1 VSYLKIKQE
10 LLSLQNPKQAAILS
24 RFFKTGPGQYGAGD
38 QFLGIMVSQTRAII
52 KKYPRASLAD
62 IQKLLNNDYHEI
74 RLAGVLLLVIQYQ
87 AGQFKEQ
94 TRIYNLYLN
103 NIKAI
108 NNWDLIDSSAPNI
121 VGHYLYNYFFIK
133 NKQKEVICRLKK
145 MASAKNIWSRRIA
158 VVSTFYF
165 IRQGRYQEIFFL
177 TKMLKNDKQ
186 DLIHKALGW
195 MLREVGT
202 KINKAVLEKFLQD
215 NITKLPRTTLR
226 YAIEHFPQEKR
237 LYFLHL
243 K

>member
-1 VSYLKIKQE
+1 MKIKQE

-38 QFLGIMVSQTRAII
+38 RFLGIRVPQTRAIV
-52 KKYPRASLAD
+52 KKYQPVSLID
-62 IQKLLNNDYHEI
+62 IQKLLNNNYHEI
-74 RLAGVLLLVIQYQ
+74 RLTGVLLLVAQYQ

-94 TRIYNLYLN
+94 TKIYNLYLKN
-103 NIKAI
+103 TKAI
-108 NNWDLIDSSAPNI
+108 NNWDLVDLSAPNI
-121 VGHYLYNYFFIK
+121 VGHYLYNYFFIQ

-145 MASAKNIWSRRIA
+145 MASAKNIWLRRIA

-195 MLREVGT
+195 MLREVGK
-202 KINKAVLEKFLQD
+202 KIDKAVLKKFLQE

-226 YAIEHFPQEKR
+226 YAIEHFPKEKR

>member
-1 VSYLKIKQE
+1 MSYLKIKQE

-38 QFLGIMVSQTRAII
+38 RFLGIRVPQTRAIV
-52 KKYPRASLAD
+52 KKYQPVSLID
-62 IQKLLNNDYHEI
+62 IQKLLNNNYHEI
-74 RLAGVLLLVIQYQ
+74 RLTGVLLLVAQYQ

-94 TRIYNLYLN
+94 TKIYNLYLKN
-103 NIKAI
+103 TKAI
-108 NNWDLIDSSAPNI
+108 NNWDLVDLSAPNI
-121 VGHYLYNYFFIK
+121 VGHYLYNYFFIQ

-145 MASAKNIWSRRIA
+145 MASAKNIWLRRIA

-195 MLREVGT
+195 MLREVGK
-202 KINKAVLEKFLQD
+202 KIDKAVLKKFLQE

-226 YAIEHFPQEKR
+226 YAIEHFPKEKR

>member
-1 VSYLKIKQE
+1 MSYLKIKQE

-195 MLREVGT
+195 MLREVGK
-202 KINKAVLEKFLQD
+202 KIDKAVLKKFLQE

-226 YAIEHFPQEKR
+226 YAIEHFPKEKR

>member
-38 QFLGIMVSQTRAII
+38 RFLGIRVPQTRAIV
-52 KKYPRASLAD
+52 KKYQPVSLID
-62 IQKLLNNDYHEI
+62 IQKLLNNNYHEI
-74 RLAGVLLLVIQYQ
+74 RLTGVLLLVAQYQ

-94 TRIYNLYLN
+94 TKIYNLYLKN
-103 NIKAI
+103 TKAI
-108 NNWDLIDSSAPNI
+108 NNWDLVDLSAPNI
-121 VGHYLYNYFFIK
+121 VGHYLYNYFFIQ

-145 MASAKNIWSRRIA
+145 MASAKNIWLRRIA

-195 MLREVGT
+195 MLREVGK
-202 KINKAVLEKFLQD
+202 KIDKAVLKKFLQE

-226 YAIEHFPQEKR
+226 YAIEHFPKEKR

>member
-1 VSYLKIKQE
+1 MSYLKIKQE

-195 MLREVGT
+195 MLREVGK
-202 KINKAVLEKFLQD
+202 KIDKAVLKKFLQE